1 MYLRFRRWVVTT
13 LPLAVVYEAPQYRIR
28 IALLPLS
35 TGWSILVSIAGSPG
49 RYTRTSITAHVQA
62 TECAVGSRPVCRR
75 QYHGRSEITISSR
88 QRAAVGNG
96 RSPVRVAII
105 LQLSPAG
112 SDGLILHLG
121 MQARAARSA
130 GVSSGYICK
139 LYIHTNISSAYCE
152 YIDGWCA
159 RCGAFD
165 PELNAYA

>member
-130 GVSSGYICK
+130 GVSSG
-139 LYIHTNISSAYCE
+139 IHLQIIYTYKHLFSLLRSNWSPA
-152 YIDGWCA
+152 A
-159 RCGAFD
+159 RVIPTPTWAR
-165 PELNAYA
+165 